1 MKGPRFQAF
10 AVLLSTRVVVG
21 LTLFAAGGSRG
32 TAAEAS
38 NNEFTKQL
46 GEALG
51 KGIANAVKI
60 SELVGKATAAN
71 ANDRPAEALALADE
85 ALKLDAGSEKA
96 LFERGRA
103 LRKLKRLEEAIA
115 HFEKAVARY
124 PKSVQLH
131 YGLAMTYDDAQQ
143 PRQALGHYEA
153 LTKLAPKDPDW
164 FAAYG
169 ATWYEVGEPERAMD
183 EMRKALALDPKH
195 PQAHSS
201 LGFILMKLGR
211 AAEAAAIYES
221 WVRADPTNERAKA
234 RLAEARQREKN
245 PAAAAASVAPAGAT
259 ATSLA
264 QQATAAFGK
273 DDFAS
278 SLALAEQ
285 ALQLDP
291 DHEGALVEKGRALR
305 GLGRMDEAIVFF
317 EKAVAR
323 FPQSARLH
331 NFLGGTYERAGQ
343 PAKAIAEQQIAARLD
358 PKNVGYLTNQVSAYF
373 TLGDLKGAEAV
384 CQAALK
390 INPKSAVAHGS
401 LGAVYLKLDRLED
414 GIAEYETAL
423 QLRPDDK
430 LAQAALDAARNLQR
444 ARRDRGAATV
454 AVVPAAGVSLPVDAG
469 SKIAVVAAPP
479 ASPAPRRSAT
489 PPGPDTTVRPKVE
502 RLGGEAV
509 AALRGLPE
517 VAVAGEKP
525 RFVGAGEPKVIGQ
538 RAVANGATGVQVEWS
553 GADAEGRPAVL
564 RAEVLLDGAGRVA
577 GARSTGMVS
586 AESLELTKLLEG
598 WR

>member
-10 AVLLSTRVVVG
+10 AVLLSTLVVVG
-21 LTLFAAGGSRG
+21 LTLFAAGGIRVA
-32 TAAEAS
+32 AAEAS
-38 NNEFTKQL
+38 KPDFAKQL

-51 KGIANAVKI
+51 QGIANAIKI
-60 SELVGKATAAN
+60 SELVSKAATAN

-103 LRKLKRLEEAIA
+103 LRKLKRLDEAIA
-115 HFEKAVARY
+115 HFVKAVARH

-143 PRQALGHYEA
+143 PRKALGHYET

-169 ATWYEVGEPERAMD
+169 ATWYEVGEPERAID

-221 WVRADPTNERAKA
+221 WVRAEPTNERAKT
-234 RLAEARQREKN
+234 RLAEARQKEKN
-245 PAAAAASVAPAGAT
+245 PAPANAGPTGAT

-264 QQATAAFGK
+264 
-273 DDFAS
+273 
-278 SLALAEQ
+278 
-285 ALQLDP
+285 
-291 DHEGALVEKGRALR
+291 GA
-305 GLGRMDEAIVFF
+305 
-317 EKAVAR
+317 
-323 FPQSARLH
+323 
-331 NFLGGTYERAGQ
+331 
-343 PAKAIAEQQIAARLD
+343 
-358 PKNVGYLTNQVSAYF
+358 
-373 TLGDLKGAEAV
+373 
-384 CQAALK
+384 
-390 INPKSAVAHGS
+390 
-401 LGAVYLKLDRLED
+401 
-414 GIAEYETAL
+414 
-423 QLRPDDK
+423 
-430 LAQAALDAARNLQR
+430 
-444 ARRDRGAATV
+444 
-454 AVVPAAGVSLPVDAG
+454 PAAGGATKLPVADTVAIVVPPIARPAEPAPSVDVG
-469 SKIAVVAAPP
+469 GKIAVVAAPTV
-479 ASPAPRRSAT
+479 AVPRPRPAT

-502 RLGGEAV
+502 KLGGDAV

-517 VAVAGEKP
+517 LAAGREKP

-538 RAVANGATGVQVEWS
+538 RAVANGATGVQVEWT
-553 GADAEGRPAVL
+553 GADGEGRPAVL
-564 RAEVLLDGAGRVA
+564 RAEVLLDGASRVA
-577 GARSTGMVS
+577 GARSTGIVS
-586 AESLELTKLLEG
+586 TESLELTKLLEG